1 MNTITG
7 KIIAILPPATG
18 ESKKNP
24 GSTWMRQEFVLE
36 TQEMYPRKVCFQ
48 IWGEDRIKSANIQ
61 MDDLVT
67 VEYDIESRE
76 YQGRWY
82 TTINARTVTKGQP
95 MAPNFGPAPAAPQMP
110 GTENSFG
117 PSAPSGAD
125 DLPF

>member
-24 GSTWMRQEFVLE
+24 GTTWMRQEFVLE

-48 IWGEDRIKSANIQ
+48 IWGEDRIKGADIR

-82 TTINARTVTKGQP
+82 TTINGRTVTKGQP
-95 MAPNFGPAPAAPQMP
+95 MAPNFGPAPAVPQMP

-117 PSAPSGAD
+117 PSTPSGAD

>member
-24 GSTWMRQEFVLE
+24 GSTWMRQEYVLE

-48 IWGEDRIKSANIQ
+48 LWGEDRIKAANIQ
-61 MDDLVT
+61 MDDLLT
-67 VEYDIESRE
+67 LEYEIESRE

-82 TTINARTVTKGQP
+82 TTINGRTVTKGQP
-95 MAPNFGPAPAAPQMP
+95 MAQNFGAPSPQPQMP
-110 GTENSFG
+110 NTNASFG
-117 PSAPSGAD
+117 APAPSGVD

>member
-48 IWGEDRIKSANIQ
+48 IWGEDRIKGANIQ

-82 TTINARTVTKGQP
+82 TTINGRTVTKGQP
-95 MAPNFGPAPAAPQMP
+95 MAPNFGPAPTAPQMP

-117 PSAPSGAD
+117 SSTPSGAD